1 MVFLQ
6 QAGLINLSNRFTD
19 KSHFSNMNS
28 VFTQVVSKSGRWHD
42 SVSIMGMGG
51 GLNGGGGVLIVSIKI
66 LLIPGGSLFQLLY
79 LQQKSQLTKIT
90 SANNVAQLLCHVV
103 PLTTKLTVK

>member
-6 QAGLINLSNRFTD
+6 QAAPINLSNPFTD
-19 KSHFSNMNS
+19 KSHFSDINS

-42 SVSIMGMGG
+42 SVSIMGMGA
-51 GLNGGGGVLIVSIKI
+51 LMGGVLIMSIKI

-79 LQQKSQLTKIT
+79 LQQKSQLTKIR

-103 PLTTKLTVK
+103 PLTTKFTVK

>member
-1 MVFLQ
+1 M
-6 QAGLINLSNRFTD
+6 
-19 KSHFSNMNS
+19 
-28 VFTQVVSKSGRWHD
+28 
-42 SVSIMGMGG
+42 
-51 GLNGGGGVLIVSIKI
+51 SIKI